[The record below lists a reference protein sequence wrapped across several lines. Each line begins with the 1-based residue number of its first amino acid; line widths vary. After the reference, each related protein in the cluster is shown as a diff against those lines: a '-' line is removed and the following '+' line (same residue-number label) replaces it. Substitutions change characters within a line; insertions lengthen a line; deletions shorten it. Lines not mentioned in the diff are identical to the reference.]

1 MDKVI
6 ERVRLQQ
13 IRSWTAGEIRL
24 SAGPQI
30 LWGANGAGKTTAIE
44 ALLVAATGRSHRA
57 SALRELVQEG
67 ASSGA
72 FTVTLR
78 DPREAQDDPL
88 AATTLAAEIGRSERT
103 RYLVNGT
110 ARRSET
116 LGEKLKIAAFVPE
129 ETGLVVGAPSVR
141 RAALDRMAIQWKTGY
156 RAALTRYERTLKQR
170 NRLLK
175 DALESDGAERR
186 AISAE
191 MKPWTELLIKS
202 GAEIVAA
209 RNELLRALAGPLTAA
224 HREVAPTEGDLTVH
238 YVSREAHLLDDD
250 ADAAATRL
258 RRSFDET
265 AESEGYQ
272 GHTLV
277 GPHRDDLTFRADEK
291 DLAPIASRGQ
301 QRSLLLALLF
311 AEIEL
316 LTTDRGEPPLLL
328 LDDAFSELDP
338 ERRDHLVQ
346 RLTAL
351 PQTIITTTTL
361 SDLAPR
367 LVAASECQ
375 EVVQGP
381 RGSEVKRER

>member
-1 MDKVI
+1 MI

-13 IRSWTAGEIRL
+13 IRSWTAGEIRF
-24 SAGPQI
+24 STGPQI
-30 LWGANGAGKTTAIE
+30 LWGVNGAGKTTAIE

-57 SALRELVQEG
+57 GALRELVQEG
-67 ASSGA
+67 SSNGS

-78 DPREAQDDPL
+78 DPSEAPSDPL
-88 AATTLAAEIGRSERT
+88 ATTTLAAEIGRSERT

-116 LGEKLKIAAFVPE
+116 LGDRLKVAAFVPE
-129 ETGLVVGAPSVR
+129 ATGLVVGPPSVR
-141 RAALDRMAIQWKTGY
+141 RAALDRMAIQWKPGY
-156 RAALTRYERTLKQR
+156 RTALTRYERTLKQR

-191 MKPWTELLIKS
+191 MKPWTELLISS

-209 RNELLRALAGPLTAA
+209 RNELLRALAAPLAAA
-224 HREVAPTEGDLTVH
+224 HHEVAPAEGELTVR
-238 YVSREAHLLDDD
+238 YVSREGHRVDESIDS
-250 ADAAATRL
+250 AAARL
-258 RRSFDET
+258 RTSFEET

-277 GPHRDDLTFRADEK
+277 GPHRDDLAFYNNEK
-291 DLAPIASRGQ
+291 ALASIASRGQ

-311 AEIEL
+311 AEIEM

-338 ERRDHLVQ
+338 ERRDRLVE
-346 RLTAL
+346 RLVSL

-361 SDLAPR
+361 TDLAPR
-367 LVAASECQ
+367 LVAASTCQ
-375 EVVQGP
+375 EVVHGA
-381 RGSEVKRER
+381 RGSEVQRG